1 MKTVML
7 LYLFLLIAFFDLHA
21 QYPILSPFAVSLGA
35 TPVMIGLLL
44 GAYAIAHIPGN
55 LLAGRAIDRFG
66 SRPFIS
72 ISLILAG
79 VILLAQAFIQS
90 PEQLLLARIAS
101 GFVLAFLSPACQA
114 MLVRSASS
122 IAHQGSLMAGS
133 GIVHM
138 LASVAAPGL
147 AALYVAQYGFSN
159 TFLVL
164 GSGLIITGVCAQL
177 FLPNCHPICTRK
189 LTLRLLEHNIHYAS
203 ATSPSRSPS
212 PTHKRS
218 YTLSCHCVGTSF
230 PPQPSNKPA
239 SNSRSSVWARSLR
252 SRCYSSIACPPSRA

>member
-1 MKTVML
+1 MKTLML

-35 TPVMIGLLL
+35 TPAMIGLLL

-55 LLAGRAIDRFG
+55 LLAGRAVDRFG

-72 ISLILAG
+72 VSLILAG
-79 VILLAQAFIQS
+79 FILLVQAFIVS
-90 PEQLLLARIAS
+90 PEQLLVARIAS
-101 GFVLAFLSPACQA
+101 GFVIAFLSPACQA
-114 MLVRSASS
+114 LLVRSASS
-122 IAHQGSLMAGS
+122 TAHQGSLMAGS

-164 GSGLIITGVCAQL
+164 GSGLIITGICAQL
-177 FLPNCHPICTRK
+177 FLTR
-189 LTLRLLEHNIHYAS
+189 L
-203 ATSPSRSPS
+203 
-212 PTHKRS
+212 
-218 YTLSCHCVGTSF
+218 
-230 PPQPSNKPA
+230 PA
-239 SNSRSSVWARSLR
+239 NDTFRNL
-252 SRCYSSIACPPSRA
+252 I